1 MAETVSFRVNLGD
14 LSSYGGITD
23 GIGSSALLKMD
34 GFYKLLVTKVTP
46 GKSKEG
52 NPKFILSCVVQ
63 DEDEKGQPLVTD
75 VLAGGYD
82 KNGKPNIHRLGNF
95 FESIGMTIQQVMA
108 MAANGEQDST
118 VIANSMNGKIVHAS
132 VEAETYQ
139 GNTRSNVKGFITTTK
154 YTDAISANAHRKPHK
169 AQQNFAGTPAGV
181 TTPAPTAGGFAL
193 PTSAPA
199 TTQAGTKAADPL
211 ARLQGLNLPV

>member
-1 MAETVSFRVNLGD
+1 MAEKISFSVNLAE
-14 LSSYGGITD
+14 LASYSGIVD

-63 DEDEKGQPLVTD
+63 DEDEKGNTLVAD

-95 FESIGMTIQQVMA
+95 FESIGMSVQQVIA
-108 MAANGEQDST
+108 MAQNGEQAEVTIAASMT
-118 VIANSMNGKIVHAS
+118 NKVIHAN

-139 GNTRSNVKGFITTTK
+139 GNTRSNVRGFITATK
-154 YTDAISANAHRKPHK
+154 YTDAVSANAHRKPHK
-169 AQQNFAGTPAGV
+169 AQTSFTGTPAGV
-181 TTPAPTAGGFAL
+181 TTPAAGFAL
-193 PTSAPA
+193 PNAAPA
-199 TTQAGTKAADPL
+199 TTPAGNKVADPL